1 MSELRASMEEERRG
15 MMSQLQQTRD
25 QVVEKE
31 RTVAAIQSE
40 KEEATERLMEEV
52 SSIGNQLSSKDKEI
66 SNLVAKLNDT
76 KK

>member
-15 MMSQLQQTRD
+15 MMSQLQQARD
-25 QVVEKE
+25 QVAEKE

-40 KEEATERLMEEV
+40 KEEALECLKEEV
-52 SSIGNQLSSKDKEI
+52 SSLENQLSLKDKEI
-66 SNLVAKLNDT
+66 SNLVAKMNDT